1 MFWGGGVGG
10 NVSLGRERAQLRTS
24 RIVMIQGTSSPNSRV
39 TDDFGL
45 GKSSSWKKEELKLV
59 GPAAPP

>member
-1 MFWGGGVGG
+1 MCFGGGGVGG

-24 RIVMIQGTSSPNSRV
+24 RIVMIQGTSPPNSRV
-39 TDDFGL
+39 TDGLGL
-45 GKSSSWKKEELKLV
+45 GKSSSWKEELKLV